1 MMSGEATPS
10 QMGGLLMALRV
21 RGETVDEIT
30 GAVTTMR
37 AKMLGVK
44 APPDAVDVV
53 GTGGDASGS
62 FNIST
67 CAAFIVAGAGVPVAK
82 HGNRALSSKS
92 GAADVLQALGVKIE
106 LDADQ
111 VGICIRDAGI
121 GFMFAPAH
129 HPAMKNVG
137 PTRVELG
144 TRTIFNL
151 LGPLSN
157 PASVK
162 RQMIGTFSK
171 QWVEPMAQVLK
182 NLGSE
187 SIWVVHGS
195 DGLDEITTAGP
206 TSVAALENGKIR
218 TFEVTPEDAG
228 LSRSKPEAL
237 RGGDAEQNAK
247 ALLDVLKGKPGAF
260 RDVAHPQCRRGAHR
274 CRQGEGSQARC
285 GAGGKIDRNRRSGR
299 PARSADRGVKR
310 RGGVS
315 FRCAGQAHDEYLA
328 KIEAYKR
335 EEIAAAKRARP
346 LAALEKDAKAASPP
360 RGFLR
365 AIERRIAGGE
375 YALIAEI
382 KKASPSKGLI
392 RADFDPPALAKAY
405 EAGGATC
412 LSVLTDAPSFQ
423 GKPEFLGSGPQRHRL
438 ARLAEGF
445 HLRTLSGG

>member
-1 MMSGEATPS
+1 MTDDFKALIAKVATGASLTREEAAGAFDRMMSGEATPS

-44 APPDAVDVV
+44 APPNAVDVV

-67 CAAFIVAGAGVPVAK
+67 CAAFIVAGTGVPVAK

-106 LDADQ
+106 LDAAQ
-111 VGICIRDAGI
+111 VGTCIRNAGI

-157 PASVK
+157 PAGVR

-171 QWVEPMAQVLK
+171 HWVAPMAQVLK

-195 DGLDEITTAGP
+195 DGLDEITTAGS
-206 TSVAALENGKIR
+206 TSVAALENGVIR
-218 TFEVTPEDAG
+218 TFDITPEDAG
-228 LSRSKPEAL
+228 LKRSKPDAL

-247 ALLDVLKGKPGAF
+247 ALLDVLKGKQGPF
-260 RDVAHPQCRRGAHR
+260 RDV
-274 CRQGEGSQARC
+274 SVL
-285 GAGGKIDRNRRSGR
+285 N
-299 PARSADRGVKR
+299 
-310 RGGVS
+310 
-315 FRCAGQAHDEYLA
+315 
-328 KIEAYKR
+328 
-335 EEIAAAKRARP
+335 AAAALIVAGTAKDLKQGAA
-346 LAALEKDAKAASPP
+346 LAAKSIDS
-360 RGFLR
+360 
-365 AIERRIAGGE
+365 GE
-375 YALIAEI
+375 AEGRLDRLIAVSN
-382 KKASPSKGLI
+382 AV
-392 RADFDPPALAKAY
+392 
-405 EAGGATC
+405 EA
-412 LSVLTDAPSFQ
+412 
-423 GKPEFLGSGPQRHRL
+423 
-438 ARLAEGF
+438 
-445 HLRTLSGG
+445 

>member
-1 MMSGEATPS
+1 VVDDFKALIAKVATGATLTCEEAAGAFDRMMSGEATPS

-92 GAADVLQALGVKIE
+92 GAADVLQALGVRIE
-106 LDADQ
+106 LDAAQ
-111 VGICIRDAGI
+111 VGKCIRDAGI

-157 PASVK
+157 PASVG

-171 QWVEPMAQVLK
+171 KWVEPMAQVLK

-218 TFEVTPEDAG
+218 TFDVTPEDAG
-228 LSRSKPEAL
+228 LSRTKPEAL

-247 ALLDVLKGKPGAF
+247 ALLDVLKGKPGPF
-260 RDVAHPQCRRGAHR
+260 RDV
-274 CRQGEGSQARC
+274 S
-285 GAGGKIDRNRRSGR
+285 IIN
-299 PARSADRGVKR
+299 
-310 RGGVS
+310 
-315 FRCAGQAHDEYLA
+315 
-328 KIEAYKR
+328 
-335 EEIAAAKRARP
+335 AAA
-346 LAALEKDAKAASPP
+346 
-360 RGFLR
+360 
-365 AIERRIAGGE
+365 
-375 YALIAEI
+375 ALIVAG
-382 KKASPSKGLI
+382 KAKDLKQG
-392 RADFDPPALAKAY
+392 AAVAAKSI
-405 EAGGATC
+405 ETG
-412 LSVLTDAPSFQ
+412 
-423 GKPEFLGSGPQRHRL
+423 E
-438 ARLAEGF
+438 AEGR
-445 HLRTLSGG
+445 LDRLIAVSNAVEA